1 MGFRISGLDPA
12 PFAPLFDQTDA
23 ELAAQHIKRMTVNG
37 QGFPDRITMADL
49 EEGDSVLLLNWE
61 HLPVDS
67 PYRSRHAI
75 YVKEGATEAYMA
87 ENEIPEV
94 LAHREVAC
102 RGIDKD
108 GMITDAE
115 LATGDGIAATI
126 ERIFQDPD
134 VAYIH
139 VHYAARGCFA
149 GRVDRVPDGPET

>member
-12 PFAPLFDQTDA
+12 PFAPLFDQSDA
-23 ELAAQHIKRMTVNG
+23 ELARAEYFAH
-37 QGFPDRITMADL
+37 D
-49 EEGDSVLLLNWE
+49 GDMVRAIPTALPWQTWTRATASCLLNWE

-75 YVKEGATEAYMA
+75 YVKEGATEVAYSA
-87 ENEIPEV
+87 DNEIPPV
-94 LAHREVAC
+94 LSSRQVAC

-115 LATGDGIAATI
+115 LATGDAIATTI
-126 ERIFQDPD
+126 ERIFRDPD

-139 VHYAARGCFA
+139 IHYAARGCFA
-149 GRVDRVPDGPET
+149 GRVDRV